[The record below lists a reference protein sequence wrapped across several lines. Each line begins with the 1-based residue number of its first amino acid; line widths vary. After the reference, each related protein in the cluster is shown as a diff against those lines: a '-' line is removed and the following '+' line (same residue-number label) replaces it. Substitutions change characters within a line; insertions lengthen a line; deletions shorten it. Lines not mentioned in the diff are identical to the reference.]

1 MDADISEVDIQALR
15 ELIDRAAIMETLN
28 MYWHALD
35 SRDFDLLDSVFAP
48 EVQTSPSGP
57 FITRAKVKEVVSGVE
72 KYPVS
77 HHGPRTVRITLDGDR
92 AHANSFAMDFLLLDP
107 PGREWPRH
115 GSWPIHDDRPGP
127 AVRFHGLRYVDD
139 LERLPEGWRIT
150 RRVGPVALW
159 RAEVGA
165 VTVHPD
171 HANLRSAEWPAEEF
185 FGNFA

>member
-1 MDADISEVDIQALR
+1 MDAGFSETDRKLFRDLA
-15 ELIDRAAIMETLN
+15 DRAAITETLN

-57 FITRAKVKEVVSGVE
+57 TITRAKIKEVVSGVR

-77 HHGPRTVRITLDGDR
+77 HHGPRTIRITLDGDR
-92 AHANSFAMDFLLLDP
+92 AHANSYAMDFLLLDP
-107 PGREWPRH
+107 PDREWPRH
-115 GSWPIHDDRPGP
+115 SSWPVHDDRPGP

-159 RAEVGA
+159 RAEVCG

-185 FGNFA
+185 FGGFA